1 MALFTF
7 PRTYTVEISPLDFR
21 LVGVHCTLVDPYHHL
36 EMDLVLDAS
45 KPEAMV
51 VKEAKAFMARAP
63 YPVCRE
69 PLERVKELEG
79 LKVERGIRRTV
90 TRLLG
95 GPKGCVHLV
104 DMFMEGI
111 RLAIQGVVVVWSEN
125 LPPEE
130 GEKLRRRILGG
141 VCIAYPALESSSP
154 SAL

>member
-1 MALFTF
+1 MALLTF
-7 PRTYTVEISPLDFR
+7 PRTYTIEISPLDSR
-21 LVGVHCTLVDPYHHL
+21 LVGVHCTLLDPYHHL

-45 KPEAMV
+45 NPEAMV
-51 VKEAKAFMARAP
+51 IKEAKASMARAP

-79 LKVERGIRRTV
+79 LKIERGIRRTV

-111 RLAIQGVVVVWSEN
+111 RLAIQAVVVVWSEK

-130 GEKLRRRILGG
+130 GEKLRGRVLGG
-141 VCIAYPALESSSP
+141 VCIAYPLPESSQ
-154 SAL
+154 

>member
-1 MALFTF
+1 
-7 PRTYTVEISPLDFR
+7 
-21 LVGVHCTLVDPYHHL
+21 VDPYHHL

-141 VCIAYPALESSSP
+141 VCIAYPALESSGL

>member
-1 MALFTF
+1 MLM
-7 PRTYTVEISPLDFR
+7 
-21 LVGVHCTLVDPYHHL
+21 DPYHHL

-45 KPEAMV
+45 NPEAMV
-51 VKEAKAFMARAP
+51 VKEAKASMARVP

-79 LKVERGIRRTV
+79 LKIERGIRRTV

-111 RLAIQGVVVVWSEN
+111 RLAIQAVVVVWSEK

-130 GEKLRRRILGG
+130 GERLRGMVLGG
-141 VCIAYPALESSSP
+141 VCIAYPLPESSQ
-154 SAL
+154 

>member
-1 MALFTF
+1 MALSTF
-7 PRTYTVEISPLDFR
+7 PRTYTVEISPLDSH
-21 LVGVHCTLVDPYHHL
+21 LVGIHCMLMDPYHHL

-45 KPEAMV
+45 NPEAMV
-51 VKEAKAFMARAP
+51 VKEAKASMARVP

-79 LKVERGIRRTV
+79 LKIERGIRRTV

-111 RLAIQGVVVVWSEN
+111 RLAIQAVVVVWSEK

-130 GEKLRRRILGG
+130 GERLRGMVLGG
-141 VCIAYPALESSSP
+141 VCIAYPLPESSQ
-154 SAL
+154 